1 MTTQATDWTGDQQ
14 PFDPQVSQAQIA
26 GLLELLGKTPSGP
39 KRILDLGC
47 GIGRVLLPLVA
58 AGHEVVGIDRDPD
71 MLASCRRSLAAANDQ
86 ATLIEM
92 DMVDQWPEDLG
103 RFDLVCCLGNT
114 FMLMA
119 DVDEAV
125 NLLRNVRSALMAEG
139 SFVIDNLP
147 HEYWS
152 ELSSGNWQSGMSE
165 DGRSQLVWS
174 PDDAVFA
181 IRWGPAVDPDC
192 WQFKAS
198 DTKLRLW
205 TGGAL
210 RLACELS
217 GLSRPEG
224 QVERNLLV
232 IRSE

>member
-1 MTTQATDWTGDQQ
+1 MFTEATDWLGDQQ
-14 PFDPQVSQAQIA
+14 PLDPEASAAQIS
-26 GLLELLGKTPSGP
+26 GLLEMLGSTP
-39 KRILDLGC
+39 RRVLDLGC
-47 GIGRVLLPLVA
+47 GIGRVLLPLAA
-58 AGHEVVGIDRDPD
+58 AGHVVVGIDRDRGT
-71 MLASCRRSLAAANDQ
+71 LASCGRSLADTNDE

-92 DMVDQWPEDLG
+92 DMGDEWPDDLG

-119 DVDEAV
+119 DVDDAV
-125 NLLRNVRSALMAEG
+125 RLLRQARAALLADG

-147 HEYWS
+147 HEYWP
-152 ELSSGNWQSGMSE
+152 ELTSGNWQAGVSE

-181 IRWGPAVDPDC
+181 IRTGGEVDTDC
-192 WQFKAS
+192 WQLKTS
-198 DTKLRLW
+198 DTRLRLW

-217 GLSRPEG
+217 GLSMPEG
-224 QVERNLLV
+224 QVERRLMV
-232 IRSE
+232 MRSEKT